1 MDWNDGVTIGT
12 VGNSCKPNTGISS
25 NVIEGGGREWMVNIY
40 SNGSINLRLLNGSVT
55 TGDRISLNFD
65 YSKKNYKVRSRKL
78 EIRNFEI
85 KRKAGLVLS
94 SPALS
99 LIRS

>member
-1 MDWNDGVTIGT
+1 MDSSFQETSSGHFNAYLYIDSTNLSTMDWNDGVTIGT

-65 YSKKNYKVRSRKL
+65 YSKN
-78 EIRNFEI
+78 
-85 KRKAGLVLS
+85 
-94 SPALS
+94 
-99 LIRS
+99 